1 MGSVHE
7 TIKTV
12 NTTLRTLM
20 MTALVAVAGYGG
32 YLAYEFYHEPIQ
44 RLEDKQAALDQALD
58 SLKRAKDDIAE
69 RDQQISDLNSRV
81 ERLEVARRLLK
92 VRRRVARL
100 TVLDQKTDEQSGN
113 LVSHVEFVE
122 VNDDAQPI
130 GDAKRFDIVG
140 NLVYVDYLKVT
151 FDDRYIEESDLDRG
165 TAICLFQRIFGEH
178 QDPASGERLDQVGT
192 RPTAYARGTPMSD
205 FEKKIWD
212 DFWSIAN
219 DPARAAGIGI
229 HAAHE
234 VAVGMRV
241 EPQKTYEIELRA
253 TGEMTFR
260 PVTPAPPNA
269 EAAADAKGN

>member
-1 MGSVHE
+1 MGRVNE

-12 NTTLRTLM
+12 NTTLRTLL
-20 MTALVAVAGYGG
+20 MTVVVGAAGYGG
-32 YLAYEFYHEPIQ
+32 YLAYEFYNEPIQ

-58 SLKRAKDDIAE
+58 SLKLAKNDLAE
-69 RDQQISDLNSRV
+69 REKQITELTLQV
-81 ERLEVARRLLK
+81 ERLEVAKRLLK
-92 VRRRVARL
+92 VRRRVARM
-100 TVLDQKTDEQSGN
+100 TVLDQKSDEQSGK

-130 GDAKRFDIVG
+130 GAAKRFDIVG

-178 QDPASGERLDQVGT
+178 QDPASGERLDEVGT
-192 RPTAYARGTPMSD
+192 RPTAYARGTAMSD

-219 DPARAAGIGI
+219 DPERAANIGI

-260 PVTPAPPNA
+260 PVTPATPNA
-269 EAAADAKGN
+269 DAAGEPKGN